1 MKATKTLAGALA
13 LTMLA
18 STAVSFQVSAADA
31 SVTLK
36 GAKVEAE
43 AGGAFSVDVSLADIP
58 STKINVMD
66 FAVTYDNTVLN
77 VDSVKIGKSADVD
90 VSGDSTAA
98 DAPVFNT
105 NIKDSEIT
113 VSWSTALCSASWIA
127 EDGVILTISGTVKDD
142 VKDGTVTPIDF
153 APVTRETYQ
162 GSGENNKSMVIG
174 YVNGKDAAS
183 YTIKTE
189 AGSVTVGKS
198 GQTTTETT
206 VTTSGEDTTE
216 TTSKTTSKTTAK
228 TTASEA
234 PATSDSKGS
243 ETSGG
248 TVEGS
253 VLYGAVNSDGR
264 VDITDAVMLNKVVAG
279 AVTLDNA
286 VQRKN
291 ADCNGDGEVTGSD
304 STVLLQFLV
313 SIINTLPYTE

>member
-66 FAVTYDNTVLN
+66 FAVTYDNTVLD
-77 VDSVKIGKSADVD
+77 VEKVTIGKSADVD

-113 VSWSTALCSASWIA
+113 VSWSTALGSASWIA

-216 TTSKTTSKTTAK
+216 TTSKTT
-228 TTASEA
+228 ASEA

-253 VLYGAVNSDGR
+253 VLYGDVNSDGR

>member
-113 VSWSTALCSASWIA
+113 VSWSTALGSASWIA

-216 TTSKTTSKTTAK
+216 TTSKTTSKTTVA
-228 TTASEA
+228 
-234 PATSDSKGS
+234 GS
-243 ETSGG
+243 STEDKVSTKDFMEKLGG
-248 TVEGS
+248 K
-253 VLYGAVNSDGR
+253 YGAFDL
-264 VDITDAVMLNKVVAG
+264 MLGAG
-279 AVTLDNA
+279 AGVD
-286 VQRKN
+286 
-291 ADCNGDGEVTGSD
+291 
-304 STVLLQFLV
+304 VLNMIRVKFGYDWGLV
-313 SIINTLPYTE
+313 NRGNDDLKLHRQQLKLGVAFIF

>member
-66 FAVTYDNTVLN
+66 FAVTYDNTVLD
-77 VDSVKIGKSADVD
+77 VEKVTIGKSADVD

-113 VSWSTALCSASWIA
+113 VSWSTALGSASWIA

-216 TTSKTTSKTTAK
+216 TTSKTTAK

-234 PATSDSKGS
+234 PATSDSKDS

-248 TVEGS
+248 AIEGS
-253 VLYGAVNSDGR
+253 ILYGDVNNDGR

>member
-113 VSWSTALCSASWIA
+113 VSWSTALGSASWIA

-253 VLYGAVNSDGR
+253 VLYGDGR

>member
-43 AGGAFSVDVSLADIP
+43 AGGAFSVDVSLADIS

-113 VSWSTALCSASWIA
+113 VSWSTALGSASWIA

-183 YTIKTE
+183 YTCLLY
-189 AGSVTVGKS
+189 
-198 GQTTTETT
+198 
-206 VTTSGEDTTE
+206 TSPSPRD
-216 TTSKTTSKTTAK
+216 
-228 TTASEA
+228 
-234 PATSDSKGS
+234 
-243 ETSGG
+243 
-248 TVEGS
+248 
-253 VLYGAVNSDGR
+253 
-264 VDITDAVMLNKVVAG
+264 
-279 AVTLDNA
+279 
-286 VQRKN
+286 
-291 ADCNGDGEVTGSD
+291 
-304 STVLLQFLV
+304 
-313 SIINTLPYTE
+313 

>member
-113 VSWSTALCSASWIA
+113 VSWSTALGSASWIA

-216 TTSKTTSKTTAK
+216 TLLRQLLRPLPRPLHLRLRQ
-228 TTASEA
+228 
-234 PATSDSKGS
+234 PAT
-243 ETSGG
+243 
-248 TVEGS
+248 
-253 VLYGAVNSDGR
+253 AR
-264 VDITDAVMLNKVVAG
+264 AARP
-279 AVTLDNA
+279 AA
-286 VQRKN
+286 VQLK
-291 ADCNGDGEVTGSD
+291 AASCTAT
-304 STVLLQFLV
+304 STATAVWISQMLLC
-313 SIINTLPYTE
+313 

>member
-13 LTMLA
+13 LAMLA

-66 FAVTYDNTVLN
+66 FAVTYDNTVLD
-77 VDSVKIGKSADVD
+77 VEEVTIGKSADVD

-113 VSWSTALCSASWIA
+113 VSWSTALGSASWIA

-174 YVNGKDAAS
+174 YVNGSDAAS

-189 AGSVTVGKS
+189 AGSVTIGKS

-206 VTTSGEDTTE
+206 VTTSGETTTE
-216 TTSKTTSKTTAK
+216 

-248 TVEGS
+248 AIEGS
-253 VLYGAVNSDGR
+253 VLYGDVNSDGR

-304 STVLLQFLV
+304 STILLQFLV

>member
-1 MKATKTLAGALA
+1 MNQRSDSCGDFDQILSFAERRPGTPAGLQTIQRRITHEGNKTLAGALA

-113 VSWSTALCSASWIA
+113 VSWSTALGSASWIA

-162 GSGENNKSMVIG
+162 VP
-174 YVNGKDAAS
+174 AR
-183 YTIKTE
+183 TIR
-189 AGSVTVGKS
+189 AWSS
-198 GQTTTETT
+198 
-206 VTTSGEDTTE
+206 
-216 TTSKTTSKTTAK
+216 A
-228 TTASEA
+228 
-234 PATSDSKGS
+234 
-243 ETSGG
+243 
-248 TVEGS
+248 
-253 VLYGAVNSDGR
+253 
-264 VDITDAVMLNKVVAG
+264 M
-279 AVTLDNA
+279 
-286 VQRKN
+286 
-291 ADCNGDGEVTGSD
+291 
-304 STVLLQFLV
+304 
-313 SIINTLPYTE
+313 

>member
-113 VSWSTALCSASWIA
+113 VSWSTALGSTSWIA

-216 TTSKTTSKTTAK
+216 TTSKTTAK

-253 VLYGAVNSDGR
+253 VLYGDVNSDGR
-264 VDITDAVMLNKVVAG
+264 VDITDAVLLNKAVAG
-279 AVTLDNA
+279 AVTLESAQQQANSDCDGNGELGSNDA
-286 VQRKN
+286 V
-291 ADCNGDGEVTGSD
+291 
-304 STVLLQFLV
+304 VLLKFLV
-313 SIINTLPYTE
+313 ALIKSLPSEE